1 MRCVEFQPLIEECL
15 DNELTESI
23 AGEVARHLDDC
34 VSCAEVARKL
44 GIEREM
50 YSLYE
55 PDIQVTPDLWAG
67 VQARIAT
74 ERHVP
79 EPKGI
84 AWLITVVK
92 DALAVPRVS
101 GLATTALVLL
111 AIGATA
117 VFMKYTQRESKP
129 APRATLA
136 VVESK
141 PPSVETPKE
150 ISSPVAPSD
159 PMERSNPERPR
170 RRIGIPA
177 GRNNQG
183 ERQAGQV
190 LGPKTPHQLVNEA
203 EQKYL
208 AAIAMLSR
216 NASRKRSQM
225 DPLTLAKLDQAIA
238 AINRTIAGTRKAV
251 REHPDDPVA
260 VQYMLTAYARKV
272 DVLRE
277 MAAQ

>member
-1 MRCVEFQPLIEECL
+1 MRCEEFQPLIEEYL
-15 DNELTESI
+15 DSELVEST
-23 AGEVARHLDDC
+23 AGEVARHLDNC
-34 VSCAEVARKL
+34 VSCAEVAGKL
-44 GIEREM
+44 GVEREM
-50 YSLYE
+50 YSRYE
-55 PDIQVTPDLWAG
+55 PDLQVTPDLWAG

-74 ERHVP
+74 ETHVVD
-79 EPKGI
+79 PKGV
-84 AWLITVVK
+84 AWLIATVK

-101 GLATTALVLL
+101 GLATAALVLL
-111 AIGATA
+111 AVGSTA
-117 VFMKYTQRESKP
+117 VFMKYMQSESRP
-129 APRATLA
+129 QQPEVRATVEPQPPTRETTQA
-136 VVESK
+136 V
-141 PPSVETPKE
+141 
-150 ISSPVAPSD
+150 SSPAAADDTRVKPD
-159 PMERSNPERPR
+159 LERPK
-170 RRIGIPA
+170 RRIVTE
-177 GRNNQG
+177 RTNQG
-183 ERQAGQV
+183 ERQARQV

-225 DPLTLAKLDQAIA
+225 DTLTLAKLDRAIA

>member
-1 MRCVEFQPLIEECL
+1 MRCEEFQPLVEEYL
-15 DNELTESI
+15 DRELNEST
-23 AGEVARHLDDC
+23 AGEVARHLGDC

-44 GIEREM
+44 DVEREI
-50 YSLYE
+50 YSRYE
-55 PDIQVTPDLWAG
+55 PDLQVTPDLWAA
-67 VQARIAT
+67 VQAKIAS
-74 ERHVP
+74 ERPVA
-79 EPKGI
+79 EPKRF

-101 GLATTALVLL
+101 GFATAALVLL
-111 AIGATA
+111 AIGCTA
-117 VFMKYTQRESKP
+117 VFMKYTQREGQVP
-129 APRATLA
+129 QPGTMA

-141 PPSVETPKE
+141 PSPRETPKE
-150 ISSPVAPSD
+150 ISAPVAASD
-159 PMERSNPERPR
+159 TIQRSNPDPLKRKIE
-170 RRIGIPA
+170 IIA
-177 GRNNQG
+177 GRTNHG
-183 ERQAGQV
+183 ERQARQV

-216 NASRKRSQM
+216 SASRKRSHM
-225 DPLTLAKLDQAIA
+225 DQLTLAKLDQAIA

-251 REHPDDPVA
+251 REHPGDPVA

>member
-1 MRCVEFQPLIEECL
+1 MRCEEFQPLIEEYL
-15 DNELTESI
+15 DSELNKST

-34 VSCAEVARKL
+34 LSCAEFARQL
-44 GIEREM
+44 DVERAM
-50 YSLYE
+50 YSRYE
-55 PDIQVTPDLWAG
+55 PDLQVTPDLWAA

-74 ERHVP
+74 ERPVADA
-79 EPKGI
+79 KGI

-101 GLATTALVLL
+101 GLATAALILL

-117 VFMKYTQRESKP
+117 VFMKYVQREPQLPQPTSI
-129 APRATLA
+129 A

-141 PPSVETPKE
+141 PPTGETPKG

-159 PMERSNPERPR
+159 TIEKSNPERPKR
-170 RRIGIPA
+170 RTEIIA
-177 GRNNQG
+177 GRTSQG
-183 ERQAGQV
+183 EKQARQV

-238 AINRTIAGTRKAV
+238 SINRTIAGTRRAV
-251 REHPDDPVA
+251 RKHPDDPVA